1 MAKCRPAWGDAAPRV
16 MRASGG
22 PSPSHCAL
30 ALRMMIP
37 DASWVTTRA
46 APLSSPSVP
55 AEEDLRVATARA
67 LAVGKE

>member
-37 DASWVTTRA
+37 DASWA